1 MQLANIKDVNF
12 IVLHGEPNAGKTTTL
27 NELIIELIISLSLA
41 NRNNVGKIKVFEKT
55 FKNFNDFNDNKEL
68 NFNDNGELKSYLE
81 SVKEGRNQKQKKN
94 KEYDHIY
101 FFKYENK
108 SVLVITE
115 GDDMFKLLGTLIHF
129 SLQNKID
136 IVVCAAREEFL
147 KDFVEHLSNPKLGVN
162 NNNIDIDE
170 ELQKG
175 KNKNDDIDMAKKIL
189 DKINNLIKD
198 SRN

>member
-1 MQLANIKDVNF
+1 MPLENIKDANF
-12 IVLHGEPNAGKTTTL
+12 IILHGKPEAGKTTTL

-55 FKNFNDFNDNKEL
+55 FKNFNDFNDN
-68 NFNDNGELKSYLE
+68 GELKSYLE
-81 SVKEGRNQKQKKN
+81 SVKEGRNHKQKKN

-136 IVVCAAREEFL
+136 IVVCAARESFYN
-147 KDFVEHLSNPKLGVN
+147 DFVEHLSNPKLGVN

-175 KNKNDDIDMAKKIL
+175 KNKNDDTDMAKKIL